1 MPAGENMILIRQLIG
16 QGFPC
21 LFYHL
26 TGFYCPGC
34 GGTRAV
40 RYLLQGRILKS
51 IQYHPLVPYMAAVIL
66 AETARGLRAKKGGTH
81 LRGHYEYEVYVGIGI
96 VLVNWAVKNWALA
109 VMGVDLIP

>member
-1 MPAGENMILIRQLIG
+1 MIFIRQLIR

-40 RYLLQGRILKS
+40 RYLLQGRVIKS
-51 IQYHPLVPYMAAVIL
+51 IQYHPLVFYMVAVAVVEIFRRIWAAGNG
-66 AETARGLRAKKGGTH
+66 TALQE
-81 LRGHYEYEVYVGIGI
+81 HYEYEVYVGIGI
-96 VLVNWAVKNWALA
+96 ILVNWAVKNWALI
-109 VMGVDLIP
+109 VLGVNLIP